1 MRGKIIILRQ
11 NPGAHQLFRQNPD
24 EIQQVLGLAVSDVIE
39 RVGRNGK
46 AIRARFPLRRPA
58 HDAEHAL
65 DDIVDVRKVALAVSV
80 VENLNRLAGA
90 ELVGEAEIGHIR
102 SAGGA
107 VDGKKAQA
115 GTGDVVKLGVGVRQK
130 LVRFFG
136 RGIER
141 DGGVHLVLGRIRHLL
156 VRAVNGGG
164 RSIDQMFDRILP
176 ASFQNVVKT
185 DDVAFYVHIG
195 IRDGVPHT
203 RLRGEIHDDLR
214 PVARE
219 EVGNQ
224 ALVGKVSADE
234 REVLERLELCQPR
247 LLESDVIVVV
257 QIVQPDYVR
266 PRLVRQNALRQVR
279 ANKPGRAGNEN
290 ICHNFPVL
298 LIRATCLSLC
308 NRLMIWSL

>member
-1 MRGKIIILRQ
+1 MSQTKGRVTIPTNLDVVPETIELMKRWGADAIRDCDGTEFPEELTKTGAKIYATYYTTRKD
-11 NPGAHQLFRQNPD
+11 NEWAKANPD

-80 VENLNRLAGA
+80 VENLNCFAGA

-115 GTGDVVKLGVGVRQK
+115 GTGDVVEFGVGVRQK

-141 DGGVHLVLGRIRHLL
+141 DGIIHLVLGCIW
-156 VRAVNGGG
+156 
-164 RSIDQMFDRILP
+164 
-176 ASFQNVVKT
+176 
-185 DDVAFYVHIG
+185 
-195 IRDGVPHT
+195 
-203 RLRGEIHDDLR
+203 
-214 PVARE
+214 
-219 EVGNQ
+219 
-224 ALVGKVSADE
+224 
-234 REVLERLELCQPR
+234 
-247 LLESDVIVVV
+247 
-257 QIVQPDYVR
+257 
-266 PRLVRQNALRQVR
+266 
-279 ANKPGRAGNEN
+279 
-290 ICHNFPVL
+290 NF
-298 LIRATCLSLC
+298 
-308 NRLMIWSL
+308 